1 MDPRRVRGYT
11 WQMLLLL
18 ALLSCAPTNLAV
30 PLRDGLL
37 SVSATSLHF
46 GQVGWA
52 RGEERA
58 LRLQNDG
65 FATTTVSL
73 TLSGVGF
80 AVDRAGLTL
89 GAGESQTITL
99 RFSPESAEPSVGVL
113 SLVEPDQTLEISLR
127 GETALDG
134 DGDGADASAWGGSDC
149 DDLDPDVSPEAAE
162 RWYDDRDQDCDGRS
176 DFDQD
181 HDGVERQ
188 PEGRDCDDTNPD
200 VFPDAEER
208 WYDDVDQNCDG
219 GSDFDQDR
227 DGHDAAP
234 WGLDCDD
241 TDDDVFPG
249 RAEIWYDGHD
259 QDCSG
264 GSDFDQ
270 DRDGAERQPEG
281 LDCDDDDAARAPG
294 LPELPD
300 DGVDQDC
307 DGEIDEAA

>member
-1 MDPRRVRGYT
+1 MV
-11 WQMLLLL
+11 LLLL
-18 ALLSCAPTNLAV
+18 LLSCAPTNLAV

-37 SVSATSLHF
+37 SVSATSLSF
-46 GQVGWA
+46 GAVGWS
-52 RGEERA
+52 RGEERS

-65 FATTTVSL
+65 FGTLTVNLS
-73 TLSGVGF
+73 LSGPGF
-80 AVDRAGLTL
+80 SADRAGLTL

-113 SLVEPDQTLEISLR
+113 SLVEPDKTLEVSLR

-134 DGDGADASAWGGSDC
+134 DGDGANASAWGGPDC
-149 DDLDPDVSPEAAE
+149 DDLDPAVFPGAAE
-162 RWYDDRDQDCDGRS
+162 VWYDDQDQDCDGGS

-181 HDGVERQ
+181 GDGVERQ
-188 PEGRDCDDTNPD
+188 PEGRDCDDTDPD
-200 VFPDAEER
+200 VLPDAEER

-219 GSDFDQDR
+219 GSDYDQDR
-227 DGHDAAP
+227 DGHDIEP
-234 WGLDCDD
+234 WGLDCID

-249 RAEIWYDGHD
+249 RAEIWYDGID

-270 DRDGAERQPEG
+270 DGDGSELPPEG
-281 LDCDDDDAARAPG
+281 RDCDDDDPTRAPG

>member
-1 MDPRRVRGYT
+1 MV
-11 WQMLLLL
+11 LLLL
-18 ALLSCAPTNLAV
+18 LLSCAPTNLAV

-37 SVSATSLHF
+37 SVNPTSLSF
-46 GQVGWA
+46 GEVGWA
-52 RGEERA
+52 RVEERS

-65 FATTTVSL
+65 FATTTLSL
-73 TLSGVGF
+73 DLSGLGF
-80 AVDRAGLTL
+80 SVDRAGLTL

-99 RFSPESAEPSVGVL
+99 RYSPQSVEPSDGAL
-113 SLVEPDQTLEISLR
+113 RLVEPGRTLEVSLR

-134 DGDGADASAWGGSDC
+134 DGDGADASAWGGPDC
-149 DDLDPDVSPEAAE
+149 DDLDPDVFPGAAE
-162 RWYDDRDQDCDGRS
+162 GWYDGQDQDCDGGS

-181 HDGVERQ
+181 GDGVERQ
-188 PEGRDCDDTNPD
+188 PEGRDCDDTDPD
-200 VFPDAEER
+200 VIPGATER
-208 WYDDVDQNCDG
+208 WYDDIDQDCDG

-227 DGHDAAP
+227 DGVDAAP
-234 WGLDCDD
+234 RGLDCDD

-249 RAEIWYDGHD
+249 RVEIWYDGQD

-270 DRDGAERQPEG
+270 DGDGAERQPEG
-281 LDCDDDDAARAPG
+281 DDCDDEDAARAPS
-294 LPELPD
+294 LPERPD